1 MVSSW
6 QHQAGICMLYPL
18 TALATLGMVG
28 VYVWTMVLIGPARR
42 KHGVKAPDTTGPD
55 DFNRVYRAHVNTLEQ
70 LVMMLPVLWV
80 FALAVGDRWAALLG
94 LVWIMGRIVYVL
106 GYTAAANK
114 RGTGFMIG
122 LAALAIG
129 LFGSAGTILWDV
141 LR

>member
-1 MVSSW
+1 MV
-6 QHQAGICMLYPL
+6 M
-18 TALATLGMVG
+18 
-28 VYVWTMVLIGPARR
+28 IGSARR
-42 KHGVKAPDTTGPD
+42 THSVKAPATTGPD

-94 LVWIMGRIVYVL
+94 LVWVIGRIWYVL
-106 GYTAAANK
+106 GYKAAANK

-122 LAALAIG
+122 LAALAVG
-129 LFGSAGTILWDV
+129 LFGSAGTILWGL

>member
-1 MVSSW
+1 
-6 QHQAGICMLYPL
+6 MLYPL

-42 KHGVKAPDTTGPD
+42 KHGVKAPATTGPD

-80 FALAVGDRWAALLG
+80 FASVVGDRWAALLG
-94 LVWIMGRIVYVL
+94 LVWIIGRIVYVL
-106 GYTAAANK
+106 GYTSAANK

-122 LAALAIG
+122 LAALAVG
-129 LFGSAGTILWDV
+129 LFGSAGTILWNL